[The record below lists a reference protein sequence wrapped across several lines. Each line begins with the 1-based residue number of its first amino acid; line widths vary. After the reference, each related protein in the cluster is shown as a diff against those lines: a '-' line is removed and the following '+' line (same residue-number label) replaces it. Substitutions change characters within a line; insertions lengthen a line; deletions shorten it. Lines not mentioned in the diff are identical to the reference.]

1 MTQGGGPPFQ
11 VHVLPQRLPK
21 LTLVG
26 TTTIF
31 AVVNFLKIGSY
42 FALAQFTAKNL
53 AMSLLLL
60 PIAVLANCGH
70 LAGSQNTNRVI
81 LHIAYVLLFI
91 IHRCCWQAS
100 QR

>member
-31 AVVNFLKIGSY
+31 AVVAPEDRPLLRPRSSPQNFATSSAAPDRGAGELR
-42 FALAQFTAKNL
+42 
-53 AMSLLLL
+53 
-60 PIAVLANCGH
+60 GH
-70 LAGSQNTNRVI
+70 LAGSQNTNR
-81 LHIAYVLLFI
+81 LFYNIAYVLFI
-91 IHRCCWQAS
+91 ISLLLLRRAS